1 MEGTDMEADRLSV
14 VLGLW
19 QDRDPLENLDVATN
33 ADRLGYGELW
43 IGEMATF
50 DAFALATA
58 IGLRTNRIALTIGPL
73 AVAVRTPTTVA
84 MGAASVAALTGRPV
98 GVALGTSSDVVVN
111 EWHGRSRAR
120 SGQTLAEHAEATRLL
135 LSGTKADVGGE
146 VVRTS
151 GYRLR
156 LPPVTGPLSIAAF
169 GPAAIRTAARVA
181 DRLVLNM
188 LTPAAAA
195 RLREQL
201 AAAAAEAGR
210 PCPRV
215 AIWLATAVD
224 PTAETLAQM
233 ARGKVAYLAAPGYG
247 EMFADAGFGDLVEFA
262 RTRPHP
268 RDLLAAVP
276 AELIGTVGLVGSTD
290 QITDRIAAYRDA
302 GVDDVCIVPVTAGD
316 DAGRR
321 TLEALAPAARSCST
335 AVTSN
340 GRARPIRGAG

>member
-1 MEGTDMEADRLSV
+1 MNAPIEAADVGQDELSV

-19 QDRDPLENLDVATN
+19 QDRDALENLDVAAT
-33 ADRLGYGELW
+33 ADRLGYRELW

-58 IGLRTNRIALTIGPL
+58 IGLRTGRIALTIGPL
-73 AVAVRTPTTVA
+73 AVAVRTPMTVA
-84 MGAASVAALTGRPV
+84 MGAASVASLIGRPV
-98 GVALGTSSDVVVN
+98 GVALGTSSEVVVN
-111 EWHGRSRAR
+111 EWHGRSRTNSVA
-120 SGQTLAEHAEATRLL
+120 TLAEHAEATRLL
-135 LSGTKADVGGE
+135 LAGAKADVRGE
-146 VVRTS
+146 VVRTR

-156 LPPVTGPLSIAAF
+156 LPAVNGPLSIAAF

-195 RLREQL
+195 RLRDQL
-201 AAAAAEAGR
+201 AVAAAEAGR

-224 PTAETLAQM
+224 PTAEALAQL
-233 ARGKVAYLAAPGYG
+233 AHAKVAYLAAPGYG
-247 EMFADAGFGDLVEFA
+247 EMFTDAGFGDLVEFA

-268 RDLLAAVP
+268 RDLLEALP
-276 AELIGTVGLVGSTD
+276 TELVRAVGLVGSVA
-290 QITDRIAAYRDA
+290 QITDRMAAYRDA
-302 GVDDVCIVPVTAGD
+302 GVDEICIVPATAGD

-321 TLEALAPAARSCST
+321 TLEALAPPTGKLARSS
-335 AVTSN
+335 
-340 GRARPIRGAG
+340 PE

>member
-1 MEGTDMEADRLSV
+1 MDADPLSV

-33 ADRLGYGELW
+33 ADRLGYRELW

-58 IGLRTNRIALTIGPL
+58 IGLRTDSIALTIGPL
-73 AVAVRTPTTVA
+73 AVAVRTPMTVA
-84 MGAASVAALTGRPV
+84 MGAASVAALVGRPV

-111 EWHGRSRAR
+111 EWHGRSRERSAR
-120 SGQTLAEHAEATRLL
+120 VLAEHAQATRLL
-135 LSGTKADVGGE
+135 LDGGKADVFGD

-169 GPAAIRTAARVA
+169 GPGAIRAAA
-181 DRLVLNM
+181 AAGDRLVLNM
-188 LTPAAAA
+188 VTPAAAA

-201 AAAAAEAGR
+201 ADAAREVGR

-224 PTAETLAQM
+224 PAPETIAQM

-247 EMFADAGFGDLVEFA
+247 EMFADAGFADLVAFA

-268 RDLLAAVP
+268 RDLLAALP
-276 AELIGTVGLVGSTD
+276 TELIDTVGLVGSASH
-290 QITDRIAAYRDA
+290 IADRIAAYRDA
-302 GVDDVCIVPVTAGD
+302 GVDDICVVPATAGD

-321 TLEALAPAARSCST
+321 TLEALAPEAPSGGPA
-335 AVTSN
+335 
-340 GRARPIRGAG
+340 

>member
-1 MEGTDMEADRLSV
+1 MNATPFTTGDDADRLSV

-19 QDRDPLENLDVATN
+19 QDREPLENLDVATN
-33 ADRLGYGELW
+33 ADRLGYRELW

-58 IGLRTNRIALTIGPL
+58 IGLRTEHIALTIGPL
-73 AVAVRTPTTVA
+73 AVAVRTPVTVA
-84 MGAASVAALTGRPV
+84 MGAASVASLTGRPV

-120 SGQTLAEHAEATRLL
+120 SVETLAEHAEATRLL
-135 LSGTKADVGGE
+135 LAGAKADLSGA
-146 VVRTS
+146 VVHTR

-156 LPPVTGPLSIAAF
+156 LPPVNGPLSIAAF

-188 LTPAAAA
+188 LTPAAVA
-195 RLREQL
+195 RLCDQL
-201 AAAAAEAGR
+201 SSAAAEAGR
-210 PCPRV
+210 PRPRV

-224 PTAETLAQM
+224 PTADTLAQI
-233 ARGKVAYLAAPGYG
+233 ARAKVAYLAAPGYG

-268 RDLLAAVP
+268 RELLEVVP
-276 AELIGTVGLVGSTD
+276 TELIGTVGLVGSAD

-302 GVDDVCIVPVTAGD
+302 GVDEICIVPATAGD
-316 DAGRR
+316 DGGGR
-321 TLEALAPAARSCST
+321 TLEALAS
-335 AVTSN
+335 
-340 GRARPIRGAG
+340 RA